1 MVRTNHI
8 KLFSWLEINHML
20 HDAIIIGVVFKRM
33 EYTDSNVFCHI
44 AEIEILIPDD
54 IAIDKYS
61 KAKLILMD
69 VVKMT
74 LAFDSS
80 TMGDLFVYSV
90 ELKEVKTI
98 IEGRKGFQQLLVYGE
113 QYSEQRG
120 EWEKML
126 LADLVFS
133 ECDINTELP

>member
-54 IAIDKYS
+54 IAIDKREFLDENGVNIFS
-61 KAKLILMD
+61 KKSGEKTVEERI
-69 VVKMT
+69 KTSRT
-74 LAFDSS
+74 LKIKNNKWNQVDY
-80 TMGDLFVYSV
+80 TED
-90 ELKEVKTI
+90 
-98 IEGRKGFQQLLVYGE
+98 
-113 QYSEQRG
+113 
-120 EWEKML
+120 
-126 LADLVFS
+126 FS
-133 ECDINTELP
+133 NDKRIFYWIYNFINNWSFRIY